1 MRRPKLGNG
10 VVRSKAADSGQD
22 NHQQNN
28 VERVRHALRSASIGK
43 PVKRLN
49 DIGGGLFLVS
59 GIELVGLDHLRQ
71 IGLTRLELADET
83 ARKNFH
89 LPAVGIED
97 GCTFEHMVTAVLEFL
112 LDDVFLG
119 LRIGISRARH
129 R

>member
-1 MRRPKLGNG
+1 MDPVRGRRKTARKELTHLPREDRRKTLSEKLKKNQPK
-10 VVRSKAADSGQD
+10 
-22 NHQQNN
+22 
-28 VERVRHALRSASIGK
+28 RVDFPPQMAE
-43 PVKRLN
+43 
-49 DIGGGLFLVS
+49 FLLT
-59 GIELVGLDHLRQ
+59 EH
-71 IGLTRLELADET
+71 TRLELADET